1 MGERSWARLTI
12 GGQVPRR
19 LLTDALETLAGCRLD
34 ECLED
39 GRVVVED
46 PEASWGGFS
55 ELEAWLEGRGIP
67 FDLESAACPGAW
79 PDMLVHFRPGRGRVE
94 FVADDSH
101 AEPVIPRSTLR
112 TALRRYRTLKSL
124 RAWLARTYPEVPAL
138 EPITWARADP
148 VDDRLMD
155 QVARSGTCA
164 TFIPR
169 DLGDANTERH
179 RSAESHLRLPERTR
193 MVR

>member
-1 MGERSWARLTI
+1 MGERNWARLTI

-79 PDMLVHFRPGRGRVE
+79 PDMLVHFRPGPGACGVCRRRQSCGAGDPAVDTSDGAEALSDPEESARV
-94 FVADDSH
+94 
-101 AEPVIPRSTLR
+101 
-112 TALRRYRTLKSL
+112 
-124 RAWLARTYPEVPAL
+124 
-138 EPITWARADP
+138 ARAGVPGGPGPRTDH
-148 VDDRLMD
+148 MD
-155 QVARSGTCA
+155 AG
-164 TFIPR
+164 
-169 DLGDANTERH
+169 
-179 RSAESHLRLPERTR
+179 
-193 MVR
+193 

>member
-12 GGQVPRR
+12 GGHVPRR

-39 GRVVVED
+39 GQVVVED

-79 PDMLVHFRPGRGRVE
+79 PDMLVHSRPGRGRVE
-94 FVADDSH
+94 FVSDDSH

-112 TALRRYRTLKSL
+112 TALTRSRTLKGL
-124 RAWLARTYPEVPAL
+124 RTWLTRTYPEVPAL

-148 VDDRLMD
+148 VDDRFMD
-155 QVARSGTCA
+155 QVGRSGTCA
-164 TFIPR
+164 PFIPR
-169 DLGDANTERH
+169 GSGRCEH
-179 RSAESHLRLPERTR
+179 
-193 MVR
+193 

>member
-12 GGQVPRR
+12 GGPVPRR

-112 TALRRYRTLKSL
+112 TALTRYRTLKSL
-124 RAWLARTYPEVPAL
+124 RAWLRRTYPEVPAL
-138 EPITWARADP
+138 EPITWTQADP
-148 VDDRLMD
+148 VG
-155 QVARSGTCA
+155 SGRC
-164 TFIPR
+164 
-169 DLGDANTERH
+169 EH
-179 RSAESHLRLPERTR
+179 
-193 MVR
+193 